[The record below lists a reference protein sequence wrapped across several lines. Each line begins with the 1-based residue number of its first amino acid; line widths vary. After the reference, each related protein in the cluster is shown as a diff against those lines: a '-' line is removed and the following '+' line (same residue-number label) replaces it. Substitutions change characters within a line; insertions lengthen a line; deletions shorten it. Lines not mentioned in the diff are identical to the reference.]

1 MWYQD
6 AAFERAMQAAYRGDW
21 DTVIDEC
28 QCVYEIIE
36 RVVLETRDL
45 MPDKARYELPLSVYD
60 HHGDRIPEIVDMVRE
75 AGQYKS
81 ESEKFLLPEELRGL
95 DEIEI
100 YRGTLVNPVVPT
112 YGADEAI
119 SWTTD
124 HRVACFFAYRA
135 WDLSGRLDAMRASG
149 LGFYD
154 YADFEGDG
162 LIPVVLAAK
171 IATSDVI
178 GYLSERDE
186 SEVLQYRS
194 ARDIHVEWSPHDG
207 ATDFD
212 ERFMAEI
219 EEYKNQQ
226 NRR

>member
-36 RVVLETRDL
+36 SVVLETRDL

-81 ESEKFLLPEELRGL
+81 KSEKFLLPEELRGL

-135 WDLSGRLDAMRASG
+135 WDLSGRLD
-149 LGFYD
+149 
-154 YADFEGDG
+154 FEGDN

-178 GYLSERDE
+178 GYLSERRE

-219 EEYKNQQ
+219 EEYKNQ
-226 NRR
+226 